1 MIAVCTAIIC
11 CLIFITMHKKLYT
24 ILILFSALFTSCQK
38 GDESVSPYKELTD
51 LKLNNLSSVT
61 LKLLYNG
68 ELLNGSEN
76 FKIPTGKASLSLMNS
91 ETKKIEYEGEF
102 DIKSK
107 DTLYIFQPDPQL
119 PVTVFRST
127 QSSELQKE
135 GHLKIK
141 VAQFFTFVEGDEPV
155 KLIFKQAVGF
165 DSEMPWLY
173 IYDSKGYT
181 IANVTN
187 QFSENYAEIPLLI
200 DSIPFDVPPMF
211 QIEVLDNND
220 QPVLKDGMPLRLQF
234 GSNLYKDFDYE
245 QDGKT
250 VILGPKIYTSY
261 LNDMSIY
268 DAGGYWDGFFND
280 LFTN

>member
-1 MIAVCTAIIC
+1 MIAVYAAIIS
-11 CLIFITMHKKLYT
+11 CLTFIMMYKKLYT
-24 ILILFSALFTSCQK
+24 ILILLSAFLTSCQK
-38 GDESVSPYKELTD
+38 GDESVNPYKELTD
-51 LKLNNLSSVT
+51 LKLNNLSTIT
-61 LKLLYNG
+61 LKLLYNN
-68 ELLNGSEN
+68 ELLDGSEN
-76 FKIPTGKASLSLMNS
+76 FKIPTGKAKLSLMNS
-91 ETKKIEYEGEF
+91 ETKEIEYDGEF

-135 GHLKIK
+135 GYLKIK
-141 VAQFFTFVEGDEPV
+141 AAQFFTFIEGDEPV
-155 KLIFKQAVGF
+155 KLRFKQAVGF
-165 DSEMPWLY
+165 DPEMPWLY

-187 QFSENYAEIPLLI
+187 QFSENYTEITLLI

-211 QIEVLDNND
+211 QVEVLDNND
-220 QPVLKDGMPLRLQF
+220 QPILKDGIPLRLQF

-245 QDGKT
+245 HDGKT
-250 VILGPKIYTSY
+250 IILGPKIYTSY

-268 DAGGYWDGFFND
+268 DAGGYWDGPFND
-280 LFTN
+280 LFMN